1 MRSLKEIL
9 NLLKKFLVAEQH
21 EIVSAAG
28 MLIMISLVTKV
39 LGMLFLTLVAR
50 QFGASTETDLFY
62 LASILPETIT
72 NIILLGVISGSIIPI
87 FINIKEKDGEPKFLQ
102 SFNSTLNI
110 SMIFFALLAFIAA
123 VFSRQLVPFALQLAQ
138 KQAYLTDPQVN
149 EVVWMM
155 RLLLIP
161 QIVLGI
167 SAFFSSW
174 LNIYHRFVIPQ
185 LAPLFFNVGKIVGV
199 LVFVPLMGGSIWG
212 LVWGTLLGSLL
223 HLLIQ
228 IPLMR
233 YLKFNLKLFAIN
245 FRDQNFKK
253 VLKLGLPRILSLS
266 MEQAAVIVDS
276 ILALGLTAGSLTA
289 YQLAVRLVSFPL
301 GLFGANYAIAS
312 FPHFASL
319 FARGEKENFSLLFF
333 KVLNQIIFLSL
344 PVSVL
349 FIVMRVPIVR
359 LVYGIFGGNFTW
371 DNTLLVAWI
380 VMFFSLGIIFE
391 GLRTAMFRVYFAIHN
406 SFIPMLSSIFVVVSG
421 IVTGILF
428 SNYFS
433 HFDSFT
439 LEMLKFNGQYFLSKG
454 TGVAGA
460 AGLALSSSLTFTLE
474 FVFLLY
480 MLYRKKV
487 VFQMRKFIIEL
498 FKKLL
503 AAAIMLILCYA
514 MAKLWEE
521 VLNTTKT
528 FQLIFLSFSTM
539 LSSLMI
545 YIWSSYLLKIEEV
558 DLFMSMLFSN
568 VTKVIRKIK
577 HTPHE
582 PIQKSV
588 QLS

>member
-1 MRSLKEIL
+1 MRSVKEIL
-9 NLLKKFLVAEQH
+9 NLLKKYLVAEQH

-28 MLIMISLVTKV
+28 MLILISLVTKV
-39 LGMLFLTLVAR
+39 LGMVFLTLVAK

-87 FINIKEKDGEPKFLQ
+87 FINIKEKEGEHKLTE

-110 SMIFFALLAFIAA
+110 SMIFFALLALIAA
-123 VFSRQLVPFALQLAQ
+123 IFSRQLVPFALQLAQ
-138 KQAYLTDPQVN
+138 KQSYLSDPQIN

-155 RLLLIP
+155 RMLLIP
-161 QIVLGI
+161 QVILGI
-167 SAFFSSW
+167 SAFFSTW

-185 LAPLFFNVGKIVGV
+185 LAPLFFNIGKIVGV
-199 LVFVPLMGGSIWG
+199 LIIVPLMGGSIWG
-212 LVWGTLLGSLL
+212 LVWGTLIGSML

-228 IPLMR
+228 LPLLR
-233 YLKFNLKLFAIN
+233 HLQFNFKMFAID
-245 FRDQNFKK
+245 FYDTNFKK
-253 VLKLGLPRILSLS
+253 VMKLGLPRILSLS
-266 MEQAAVIVDS
+266 MEQVAMIVDS

-301 GLFGANYAIAS
+301 GLFGTNYAIAS
-312 FPHFASL
+312 FPHFAKL
-319 FARGEKENFSLLFF
+319 YAHGEKENFSLLFY
-333 KVLNQIIFLSL
+333 KILNQIIYLSL
-344 PVSVL
+344 PVAVV

-380 VMFFSLGIIFE
+380 VLFFSLGLIFE

-421 IVTGILF
+421 IVTGILL

-439 LEMLKFNGQYFLSKG
+439 PEMLQLNGQFFLEKG

-460 AGLALSSSLTFTLE
+460 AGLALSSSITFTIE
-474 FVFLLY
+474 FAFLFF
-480 MLYRKKV
+480 MLYRKKIIFNV
-487 VFQMRKFIIEL
+487 RKFGVEL
-498 FKKLL
+498 LKKFV
-503 AAAIMLILCYA
+503 AAAIMMVLCYA
-514 MAKLWEE
+514 MVKLWEE

-528 FQLIFLSFSTM
+528 FQLIFLSSSTL

-545 YIWSSYLLKIEEV
+545 YIWSSYLLRIEEV
-558 DLFMSMLFSN
+558 DMFMSLLFSKIS
-568 VTKVIRKIK
+568 KVFRKFK
-577 HTPHE
+577 YNKNE
-582 PIQKSV
+582 SN
-588 QLS
+588 